1 VIFEVLGAWRQKD
14 FVGEFLELWL
24 GMTFFE
30 LCFGMEGKHVVILG
44 CGLVS
49 GISVSV
55 RVVAR
60 IDVLHLIQQSEVVAN
75 DVLILC

>member
-1 VIFEVLGAWRQKD
+1 
-14 FVGEFLELWL
+14 
-24 GMTFFE
+24 MTFFE

-75 DVLILC
+75 DVLILCWEYELWFVLETPSSVTECGS